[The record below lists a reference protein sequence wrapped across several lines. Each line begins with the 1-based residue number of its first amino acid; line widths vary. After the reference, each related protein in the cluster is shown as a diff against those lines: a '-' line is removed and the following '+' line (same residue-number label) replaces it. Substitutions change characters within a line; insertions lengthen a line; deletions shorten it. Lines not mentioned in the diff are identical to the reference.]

1 VTKTDLL
8 ELLKKEQY
16 KKSKSGEN
24 DSGFVTAVLLVCAG
38 ESGTVDLRN
47 QVRKSFTSLII

>member
-8 ELLKKEQY
+8 ELLKKEQL
-16 KKSKSGEN
+16 KKSKSVEN

-38 ESGTVDLRN
+38 ESGTIDLRN
-47 QVRKSFTSLII
+47 QV